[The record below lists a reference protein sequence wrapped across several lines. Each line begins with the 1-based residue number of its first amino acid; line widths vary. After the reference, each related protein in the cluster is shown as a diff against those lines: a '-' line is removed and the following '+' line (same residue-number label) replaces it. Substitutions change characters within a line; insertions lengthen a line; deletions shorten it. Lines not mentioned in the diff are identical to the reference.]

1 MRLVHSL
8 PVMVSTAMGDNTPLP
23 ELVET
28 SKTFHET

>member
-1 MRLVHSL
+1 
-8 PVMVSTAMGDNTPLP
+8 MVSTAMGDNTPLP